1 MPEFFPHAMPLA
13 GFIGGLMI
21 GFAAAIMLLGNGR
34 IAGVSGMFARVLALS
49 EGGAPWMMALLF
61 TAGLPL
67 GAALTAANVNVE
79 ARFPTSLG
87 LIAVAGLIVGIGT
100 RLGAGCTSGHGVCGL
115 SRLSPRSIVATG
127 TFMATGI
134 ATVTLMRLAGVVS

>member
-1 MPEFFPHAMPLA
+1 MPLE

-21 GFAAAIMLLGNGR
+21 GIAAAIMLLGNGR
-34 IAGVSGMFARVLALS
+34 IAGVSGMFARVLSLS
-49 EGGAPWMMALLF
+49 EGGPPWTMALLF
-61 TAGLPL
+61 TVGLPL
-67 GAALTAANVNVE
+67 GTALVAASQNVA

-115 SRLSPRSIVATG
+115 SRLSPRSIAATV

-134 ATVTLMRLAGVVS
+134 ATVTVMRLTGMTL